1 MIVPFSMH
9 ISHTSQLK
17 IVYPVQAL
25 VFDINIFR
33 TIDKNPY
40 IPGGIGLNRAG
51 CDNFFSL
58 IFSVR
63 LIVTFFKNHRKQN
76 FQQLELLICINSKWP
91 PHWNRILALAP
102 KPFEIID

>member
-1 MIVPFSMH
+1 MDFYIHRTHQSSM
-9 ISHTSQLK
+9 T
-17 IVYPVQAL
+17 
-25 VFDINIFR
+25 
-33 TIDKNPY
+33 
-40 IPGGIGLNRAG
+40 IPGGIGLNRAS

-76 FQQLELLICINSKWP
+76 FQQLKLLICINSKWP

-102 KPFEIID
+102 KPIEIID